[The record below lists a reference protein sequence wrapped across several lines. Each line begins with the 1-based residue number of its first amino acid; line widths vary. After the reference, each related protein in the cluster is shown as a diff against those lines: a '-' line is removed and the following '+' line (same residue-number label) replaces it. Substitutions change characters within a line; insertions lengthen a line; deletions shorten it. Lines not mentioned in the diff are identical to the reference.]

1 MRRAIDAVTFRKV
14 PVVAI
19 PRAGQATAPV
29 SFPARL
35 QAASKPPLHI
45 GSNEQRVAR
54 TLAARGQGKT

>member
-29 SFPARL
+29 FFASTL
-35 QAASKPPLHI
+35 QAKSKVRPTQEASK
-45 GSNEQRVAR
+45 S
-54 TLAARGQGKT
+54 K